1 MYISYFTVFT
11 LLFSLQF
18 DVCFVYF
25 TRLDR
30 GPISEPTSIEMSEAK
45 MSTVSLF
52 EVFLKVQFNLLSHEI
67 ISTAFTQWAK
77 TLKKVHFRGTMHSAS
92 TF

>member
-11 LLFSLQF
+11 LLFFLQF

-52 EVFLKVQFNLLSHEI
+52 EVFLKVQFNF
-67 ISTAFTQWAK
+67 AFTRNY
-77 TLKKVHFRGTMHSAS
+77 LDRVHTMG
-92 TF
+92 